1 MKIFSNIKLSPETN
15 SKLRDL
21 SVKRKSEN
29 NLIKTQQA
37 IVADLIDR
45 AFKKECKQC
54 QASD

>member
-15 SKLRDL
+15 EKLRGL
-21 SVKRKSEN
+21 SSKRKGEN

-45 AFKKECKQC
+45 AHKKECK
-54 QASD
+54 